1 MNQPENATPDG
12 LGEQLIRLGLG
23 KTAAGIYRRM
33 LESAPV
39 TSDELLCREGDA
51 KSVHLA
57 LKELA
62 DAGLAVSSG
71 PGTEY
76 LPANPGEALAA
87 LSTRRQAELHEARIA
102 VQAAYRSFRRA
113 HSGIPLAQDLL
124 EVVTGEA
131 IIPRLQHLAGMVRS
145 QVRRLDSPPY
155 FSGGRRNLLEEDQ
168 LRRGIRYRCVYSGAS
183 LGDPGYFAGNILP
196 CLRAG
201 EQARLLPE
209 LPVKLTLFDDR
220 AATIALTIREADRNQ
235 SIVIVRPCALFSAL
249 EGLFETS
256 WAAALPL
263 DQHGRTS
270 GEPIRQIERELL
282 ILLAAGRKDDEIAAE
297 LGVSRRTLFRYLET
311 LMDRTGVSSR
321 FQLGV
326 FATHNGWL

>member
-1 MNQPENATPDG
+1 VPSATPQDG
-12 LGEQLIRLGLG
+12 LGAQLLRLGLG
-23 KTAAGIYRRM
+23 ESAARIYRRM

-39 TSDELLCREGDA
+39 TAGELAWREDDA
-51 KSVHLA
+51 ESVHLA

-71 PGTEY
+71 VDGTEF

-87 LSTRRQAELHEARIA
+87 LTTRRQAELHDARLA
-102 VQAAYRSFRRA
+102 VQTAYRAFRRA
-113 HSGIPLAQDLL
+113 HTGMPHAQDLL
-124 EVVTGEA
+124 EVVTGDA
-131 IIPRLQHLAGMVRS
+131 ILPRLQHLVTLVRH

-155 FSGGRRNLLEEDQ
+155 FTSTRRNLLEEEQ
-168 LRRGIRYRCVYSGAS
+168 LRRGITYRCVYSGAS
-183 LGDPGYFAGNILP
+183 LGEPGYLTTNIVP

-220 AATIALTIREADRNQ
+220 AATIALTIRQADRNQ
-235 SIVIVRPCALFSAL
+235 SIVIVRPCSLFSAL

-263 DQHGRTS
+263 DQQGRTA
-270 GEPIRQIERELL
+270 EQPIRPIERELL

-311 LMDRTGVSSR
+311 LMDRAGVSSR

-326 FATHNGWL
+326 FAAHNGWL

>member
-1 MNQPENATPDG
+1 MTPPDG
-12 LGEQLIRLGLG
+12 LGAQLSRLGLG
-23 KTAAGIYRRM
+23 EPAARIYRRM

-39 TSDELLCREGDA
+39 TAEELTRWEDD
-51 KSVHLA
+51 VETVQLA

-71 PGTEY
+71 VDGTEF
-76 LPANPGEALAA
+76 LPSNPSEALAA
-87 LSTRRQAELHEARIA
+87 LTTRRQAELHDARLA
-102 VQAAYRSFRRA
+102 VQTAYRAFRRA
-113 HSGIPLAQDLL
+113 HSGMPQAQDLL
-124 EVVTGEA
+124 EVVTGDA
-131 IIPRLQHLAGMVRS
+131 IVPRLQHLATMVRH

-155 FSGGRRNLLEEDQ
+155 FTGGRRNLLEEEQ
-168 LRRGIRYRCVYSGAS
+168 LRRGITYRCVYSGAS
-183 LGDPGYFAGNILP
+183 LGDPGYLTGNILP

-235 SIVIVRPCALFSAL
+235 SIVIVRPCSLFSAL

-263 DQHGRTS
+263 DQECRAS
-270 GEPIRQIERELL
+270 EQPIRPIERELL

-311 LMDRTGVSSR
+311 LMDRAGVSSR

-326 FATHNGWL
+326 FAAHNGWF

>member
-1 MNQPENATPDG
+1 VTPPDG
-12 LGEQLIRLGLG
+12 LGAQLIRLGVG
-23 KTAAGIYRRM
+23 ETAALVYGRM

-39 TSDELLCREGDA
+39 TAGELVPKHGDA
-51 KSVHLA
+51 ETVRQA

-62 DAGLAVSSG
+62 NAGLAVSAG
-71 PGTEY
+71 VDGTEF

-87 LSTRRQAELHEARIA
+87 LTTRRQAELHDARLA
-102 VQAAYRSFRRA
+102 VQTAYRAFRRA
-113 HSGIPLAQDLL
+113 HSGMPHVQDLL
-124 EVVTGEA
+124 EVVTGDA
-131 IIPRLQHLAGMVRS
+131 IVPRLQHLATMVRH

-155 FSGGRRNLLEEDQ
+155 FTGGHRNLLEEEQ
-168 LRRGIRYRCVYSGAS
+168 LRRGISYRCVYSGAS
-183 LGDPGYFAGNILP
+183 LGDPGYLTENILP

-235 SIVIVRPCALFSAL
+235 SIVIVRPCSLFSAL

-256 WAAALPL
+256 WAAALPI
-263 DQHGRTS
+263 DQRGRAA
-270 GEPIRQIERELL
+270 EQPIRPIERELL
-282 ILLAAGRKDDEIAAE
+282 LLLAAGRKDDEIAAE

-311 LMDRTGVSSR
+311 LMDRAGVSSR

-326 FATHNGWL
+326 FGAYNGWL

>member
-1 MNQPENATPDG
+1 MSSDG
-12 LGEQLIRLGLG
+12 LAAQLIRLGVG
-23 KTAAGIYRRM
+23 ETAARTYLQM

-39 TSDELLCREGDA
+39 TAEGLVCREDDA
-51 KSVHLA
+51 ETVRLA

-62 DAGLAVSSG
+62 DAGLAVPSG
-71 PGTEY
+71 VDGAEF
-76 LPANPGEALAA
+76 LPANPSEALTA
-87 LSTRRQAELHEARIA
+87 LTTRRQAELHDARLA
-102 VQAAYRSFRRA
+102 VQTAYRVFRRA
-113 HSGIPLAQDLL
+113 HSGMPNAQDLF
-124 EVVTGEA
+124 EVVTGDA
-131 IIPRLQHLAGMVRS
+131 IIPRLRQLATTVRH

-155 FSGGRRNLLEEDQ
+155 FTGGRRNLLEEEQ
-168 LRRGIRYRCVYSGAS
+168 LRRGITYRCVYSGAS
-183 LGDPGYFAGNILP
+183 FGNPGYLAENILP

-235 SIVIVRPCALFSAL
+235 SIVVVRPCSLFSAL

-263 DQHGRTS
+263 DRQGRMA
-270 GEPIRQIERELL
+270 EQPIRPIERQLL
-282 ILLAAGRKDDEIAAE
+282 ILLAAGLKDDEIAAS

-311 LMDRTGVSSR
+311 LMDRAGVSSR

-326 FATHNGWL
+326 FAAHNGWL

>member
-1 MNQPENATPDG
+1 MTPVSLPDE
-12 LGEQLIRLGLG
+12 LGTQLLRLGLG
-23 KTAAGIYRRM
+23 EAAARIYRRM

-39 TSDELLCREGDA
+39 TAGDLAWREDDA
-51 KSVHLA
+51 ETVHLA

-71 PGTEY
+71 VDGDGF

-87 LSTRRQAELHEARIA
+87 LATRRQAELHDARLA
-102 VQAAYRSFRRA
+102 VQTAYRAFRRA
-113 HSGIPLAQDLL
+113 HSGMPHAQDLL
-124 EVVTGEA
+124 EVVTGDA
-131 IIPRLQHLAGMVRS
+131 ILPRLQHLANLVRH

-155 FSGGRRNLLEEDQ
+155 FTGGRRNLLEEEQ
-168 LRRGIRYRCVYSGAS
+168 LRRGVTYRCVYSGAS
-183 LGDPGYFAGNILP
+183 LGDPGYLAANILP

-235 SIVIVRPCALFSAL
+235 SIVIVRPCSLFSAL

-263 DQHGRTS
+263 DQQGRTA
-270 GEPIRQIERELL
+270 EQPIRPIERELL

-311 LMDRTGVSSR
+311 LMDRAGVSSR

-326 FATHNGWL
+326 FAAHNGWL